1 LTQIHVPD
9 KGLARSVTT
18 LGVFYDRIYSAYYRY
33 AFWDVVPLFEF
44 FCLARIL
51 PYMTTSVEKQC
62 IMEGLQKISEDIALL
77 SEKVEE
83 DELTLIGSLSSNEG
97 ENIFDEKARKTTVIV
112 PALGPDMGELY
123 ADGQIKLLAL
133 NV

>member
-51 PYMTTSVEKQC
+51 PYMTTLVEKQC
-62 IMEGLQKISEDIALL
+62 IMAGLQRISEDIALL
-77 SEKVEE
+77 SEKIEE

-97 ENIFDEKARKTTVIV
+97 ANIFEEKDRKTTVII

>member
-44 FCLARIL
+44 FCLVRIL

-62 IMEGLQKISEDIALL
+62 IMAGLQRISEDITLL
-77 SEKVEE
+77 SEKIEE
-83 DELTLIGSLSSNEG
+83 DELTLIGSLSSNEAA
-97 ENIFDEKARKTTVIV
+97 NIFDEKDRKTTVIV